1 MRVYTLMENQ
11 PAGPGYAAEHGLSLY
26 VQAGG
31 RALLVDMGQGD
42 GFLRNAAAL
51 GVDISQVEAA
61 ILTHGHYDHG
71 GGLGAFY
78 GANLR
83 AVVYSRREAFAPHY
97 RADGGY
103 IGLDPAYIWPSRIC
117 WTEDETNLWPGAYLC
132 TCNGRPMAYGG
143 ATEGMY
149 TQIGWERQPDDFSHE
164 QYLVLEEGGRRV
176 VFSGCSHKGVCN
188 IAAWLRPDVLIGG
201 FHLREDA
208 DPALVEQV
216 GRRLLALGGIYYTC
230 HCTSE
235 GAYARLKDIMG
246 EKLRRLRAGDVAEI

>member
-51 GVDISQVEAA
+51 GVDISQAEAA
-61 ILTHGHYDHG
+61 VLTHGHYDHG

-103 IGLDPAYIWPSRIC
+103 IGLDPVHIWPSRIY
-117 WTEDETNLWPGAYLC
+117 WTADETNLWPGAYLC

-149 TQIGWERQPDDFSHE
+149 TQMGRERQPDDFSHE
-164 QYLVLEEGGRRV
+164 QYLVLEEGGSRV

-235 GAYARLKDIMG
+235 GAYARLKEIMG

>member
-71 GGLGAFY
+71 GGLGA
-78 GANLR
+78 
-83 AVVYSRREAFAPHY
+83 
-97 RADGGY
+97 
-103 IGLDPAYIWPSRIC
+103 IWPSRIC
-117 WTEDETNLWPGAYLC
+117 WTADETRLWPGAYLC

-149 TQIGWERQPDDFSHE
+149 TQMGRERQPDDFSHE

-246 EKLRRLRAGDVAEI
+246 KSSGGCGPGTWRRYEKSGKIALANCGEILYDIKAV

>member
-78 GANLR
+78 GANQR
-83 AVVYSRREAFAPHY
+83 AKAYIRREAFAPHY

-117 WTEDETNLWPGAYLC
+117 WTEDVTNLWPGAYLC

-149 TQIGWERQPDDFSHE
+149 TQMGRERQPDDFPTSNTWCWRKGAAGW
-164 QYLVLEEGGRRV
+164 YSAAVPTRGYATLPPGCGRMCSSAGFTCGKTPTPPWWSRWGG
-176 VFSGCSHKGVCN
+176 GC
-188 IAAWLRPDVLIGG
+188 WRW
-201 FHLREDA
+201 
-208 DPALVEQV
+208 
-216 GRRLLALGGIYYTC
+216 
-230 HCTSE
+230 
-235 GAYARLKDIMG
+235 GAYTIPATAPARGPMPG
-246 EKLRRLRAGDVAEI
+246 

>member
-71 GGLGAFY
+71 GGLGAFF

-83 AVVYSRREAFAPHY
+83 AVVYSRREPLRPTTGRTGAISGWIRSISGRRGSTGRRTKRAYGRGRTFAP
-97 RADGGY
+97 AMAG
-103 IGLDPAYIWPSRIC
+103 PWP
-117 WTEDETNLWPGAYLC
+117 
-132 TCNGRPMAYGG
+132 M
-143 ATEGMY
+143 
-149 TQIGWERQPDDFSHE
+149 
-164 QYLVLEEGGRRV
+164 GGRRRACTPKWAGRASRTIFPTSNTWCWRKGAAGWYSAAV
-176 VFSGCSHKGVCN
+176 PTRGYATLPPGCGRMCSS
-188 IAAWLRPDVLIGG
+188 AG
-201 FHLREDA
+201 FTC
-208 DPALVEQV
+208 
-216 GRRLLALGGIYYTC
+216 GRTPTPPWWSR
-230 HCTSE
+230 
-235 GAYARLKDIMG
+235 
-246 EKLRRLRAGDVAEI
+246 

>member
-1 MRVYTLMENQ
+1 MLVYTLMENQ

-83 AVVYSRREAFAPHY
+83 AKVYIRREAFAPHY

-103 IGLDPAYIWPSRIC
+103 IGLDPAYIWPSRIY
-117 WTEDETNLWPGAYLC
+117 WTGDETRLWPGAYLC
-132 TCNGRPMAYGG
+132 TCNGRPK
-143 ATEGMY
+143 
-149 TQIGWERQPDDFSHE
+149 P
-164 QYLVLEEGGRRV
+164 
-176 VFSGCSHKGVCN
+176 
-188 IAAWLRPDVLIGG
+188 
-201 FHLREDA
+201 
-208 DPALVEQV
+208 
-216 GRRLLALGGIYYTC
+216 
-230 HCTSE
+230 
-235 GAYARLKDIMG
+235 
-246 EKLRRLRAGDVAEI
+246 

>member
-42 GFLRNAAAL
+42 GFLRNARAL
-51 GVDISQVEAA
+51 GVDISQAEAA

-83 AVVYSRREAFAPHY
+83 AKAYIRREAFAPHY

-103 IGLDPAYIWPSRIC
+103 IGLDPAYIWPSRIY
-117 WTEDETNLWPGAYLC
+117 WTADETRLWPGAYLC

-149 TQIGWERQPDDFSHE
+149 TQM
-164 QYLVLEEGGRRV
+164 GR
-176 VFSGCSHKGVCN
+176 
-188 IAAWLRPDVLIGG
+188 
-201 FHLREDA
+201 
-208 DPALVEQV
+208 
-216 GRRLLALGGIYYTC
+216 
-230 HCTSE
+230 
-235 GAYARLKDIMG
+235 
-246 EKLRRLRAGDVAEI
+246 